1 MKFYLKALMLLNL
14 LLASGNS
21 IAENKSAAVLDFAET
36 DEFDSVKIDNLET
49 SQETEDFMGDSLI
62 PKSQMPSRVILS
74 KALFGDSDK
83 VFTQITNTQKALTA
97 RANPVAPEEVPFIE
111 TFGAQLLD
119 TALGNYTARI
129 LNGEYLTDQENP
141 NYNPYPE
148 IKGSEY
154 EQHWEDF
161 LIANGPED
169 TSRIKRKIDRENAVR
184 ETIDSSSVAANLM
197 AGIGVL
203 PLDPIN
209 FILIGGAAYRATKA
223 GRFFAGAG
231 QTAAAGLLS
240 SGLSEALKTTEES
253 VINIAATTILAGILG
268 GAAGLVLP
276 ARRFINNLKKG
287 GRMNFSQL
295 LRFKFSSKLYLG
307 IGILLMLATMPLPY
321 GYYTFLRIVTCGFS
335 ALLSY
340 RSFNSEGG
348 DKSFWSWLFLFVAI
362 IFNPIA
368 SIHMDKGV
376 WIFIDA
382 TLGSL
387 FLLISYKIRILE
399 KK

>member
-1 MKFYLKALMLLNL
+1 MKFCLKALLLLNL

-21 IAENKSAAVLDFAET
+21 IAET
-36 DEFDSVKIDNLET
+36 DEFDSVKVDNLET
-49 SQETEDFMGDSLI
+49 SQEDDNFLSGDLT
-62 PKSQMPSRVILS
+62 PKAQLSSRIILG
-74 KALFGDSDK
+74 KALNRSSEGYAKQVDR
-83 VFTQITNTQKALTA
+83 TQKMLTE
-97 RANPVAPEEVPFIE
+97 RMNPPTPERPPFIE
-111 TFGAQLLD
+111 TLGAHLLD
-119 TALGNYTARI
+119 TPVANYVARI
-129 LNGEYLTDQENP
+129 LNREYLIDQENS
-141 NYNPYPE
+141 NYSAYSE
-148 IKGSEY
+148 FKGTEY
-154 EQHWEDF
+154 ERHWEDF
-161 LIANGPED
+161 LIANGPEN

-184 ETIDSSSVAANLM
+184 DTITSSSVGANLA
-197 AGIGVL
+197 AGVLTL

-209 FILIGGAAYRATKA
+209 FILIGGVAYRATKA

-240 SGLSEALKTTEES
+240 QGLSEALRTSEES
-253 VINIAATTILAGILG
+253 IVNIAATTILAGILG
-268 GAAGLVLP
+268 GIAGLIIP
-276 ARRFINNLKKG
+276 ARRFINNLKKRG
-287 GRMNFSQL
+287 GVGRMNFSQF
-295 LRFKFSSKLYLG
+295 LRFKFSSNLYLG
-307 IGILLMLATMPLPY
+307 IGILLLLATMPLPY

-368 SIHMDKGV
+368 SISMDKEV

-382 TLGSL
+382 TLGIL

-399 KK
+399 KN